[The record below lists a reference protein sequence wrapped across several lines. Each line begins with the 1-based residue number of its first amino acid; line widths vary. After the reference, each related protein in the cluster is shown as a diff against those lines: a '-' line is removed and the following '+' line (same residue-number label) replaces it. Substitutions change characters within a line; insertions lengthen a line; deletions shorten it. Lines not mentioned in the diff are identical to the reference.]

1 MCSSLYLKTLFPVV
15 AWSIVALIG
24 TAVSADTGC
33 GPHGYYYEEECQPA
47 ATYSVSVLN
56 GHTRVIQIHTDPAS
70 PSIACLGI
78 HPMLRENVDTGA
90 VMEVPERNSD
100 DLNIYYDDPCVP
112 PGTYRYGCRLA
123 FYCEDD
129 TVGVVSYYVEHVV
142 DYGDEGLDVE
152 QCLEQIDIP
161 AATHFSA
168 EAPWAE
174 VVDNVACI
182 GTCEEDAD
190 ETGAA
195 AVAHDRAALPLFVML
210 TLIGVLFYR
219 RSRRGARLNSNV
231 R

>member
-1 MCSSLYLKTLFPVV
+1 MKSIATPKALASVVTLSSLLLF
-15 AWSIVALIG
+15 G
-24 TAVSADTGC
+24 TATSADRGC
-33 GPHGYYYEEECQPA
+33 GPHGYYGDLCQPA
-47 ATYSVSVLN
+47 ATYSVSVTN

-78 HPMLRENVDTGA
+78 HPMLRENVDTGV
-90 VMEVPERNSD
+90 VMKVPERGSEDSNV
-100 DLNIYYDDPCVP
+100 YYDDPCVP

-123 FYCEDD
+123 HYCDYD
-129 TVGVVSYYVEHVV
+129 TIGVVPSYVEHVV

-152 QCLEQIDIP
+152 QCLEEIDVP
-161 AATHFSA
+161 AATSFSA
-168 EAPWAE
+168 EAPWAAAE
-174 VVDNVACI
+174 DNVACV

-195 AVAHDRAALPLFVML
+195 AVAHDKAALPLFVML

-219 RSRRGARLNSNV
+219 RSWRGARLNSDI